1 MQPATKLQM
10 LTKGM
15 YRIRYNYF
23 FALLKKNQAKAER
36 MLKAAIVLNK
46 FISRQ
51 IDIEEGD

>member
-23 FALLKKNQAKAER
+23 FAILKKNQSKAER